1 MSARSQA
8 SGRSPVAVVTTQDME
23 VGTKVENRF
32 AQFKLDSGIDLY
44 FKKTDKFKTDYM
56 LMVVQTELKEDTA
69 TANAL
74 LPMVLGRGT
83 RNCPSTV
90 EFIKTLDDMY
100 GAAFKADISKKG
112 EVQMLVFG
120 IEVPNARFL
129 PENDPLTG
137 KAMGLLRDVVFD
149 TAVDDEGL
157 LRTDYVAQEKE
168 NLRHVIEGIIDDKQS
183 YAMKRCIEAMCEDER
198 FGVSKFGRLDQI
210 DQIDAKM
217 LTQRYNEV
225 ASKSPIALFVVGD
238 LDEGSLLSHARECFG
253 FKRDVT
259 PITDTV
265 DEWKSSVHEVKHVTD
280 TMDVT
285 QGKLV
290 IGYRTNTTYEDP
302 DFPALLMMN
311 GIFGGFTHSKLFQNV
326 REKASLAYYASS
338 SVEYIKGIM
347 TVSAGIDCSNE
358 ERVLKIVAEQLDEIR
373 AGNITQTEMD
383 FTFKGLRSSLLMA
396 DDSVSGGVDFVLCDL
411 VSGKTRTSKELIE
424 ELSKVTPQ
432 DVVRVAN
439 RVQQDTVYFLSCADG
454 VGGGCDEE

>member
-1 MSARSQA
+1 MLQQL
-8 SGRSPVAVVTTQDME
+8 PVVPGVCLLAVQ
-23 VGTKVENRF
+23 
-32 AQFKLDSGIDLY
+32 
-44 FKKTDKFKTDYM
+44 TDKFKTGCFSVNFVRPHGKRDAA
-56 LMVVQTELKEDTA
+56 LD
-69 TANAL
+69 AL
-74 LPMVLGRGT
+74 LPSVLLRGT
-83 RNCPSTV
+83 QRYPDIRAISTH
-90 EFIKTLDDMY
+90 LDELY
-100 GAAFKADISKKG
+100 GATFGTLVRLKG
-112 EVQMLVFG
+112 EVKMTGFYADF
-120 IEVPNARFL
+120 IEDAFL
-129 PENDPLTG
+129 PPGEGVFAPMLDFLEQVLYHPCLENGVFAADSVEGEKQNLINAIESSLNDKRTYAALRLRSLMCQGEAYAVPRLGCAEDVETITSQRLTQHWQEVLTG
-137 KAMGLLRDVVFD
+137 SRVELF
-149 TAVDDEGL
+149 
-157 LRTDYVAQEKE
+157 
-168 NLRHVIEGIIDDKQS
+168 
-183 YAMKRCIEAMCEDER
+183 YA
-198 FGVSKFGRLDQI
+198 GRRAPQ
-210 DQIDAKM
+210 
-217 LTQRYNEV
+217 EV
-225 ASKSPIALFVVGD
+225 AESFARVFAGHAPMRAAEVGTKPHPKPTR
-238 LDEGSLLSHARECFG
+238 LR
-253 FKRDVT
+253 V
-259 PITDTV
+259 IT
-265 DEWKSSVHEVKHVTD
+265 EE
-280 TMDVT
+280 MDVT

-424 ELSKVTPQ
+424 QLSKVTPQ

>member
-1 MSARSQA
+1 M
-8 SGRSPVAVVTTQDME
+8 
-23 VGTKVENRF
+23 
-32 AQFKLDSGIDLY
+32 
-44 FKKTDKFKTDYM
+44 
-56 LMVVQTELKEDTA
+56 
-69 TANAL
+69 
-74 LPMVLGRGT
+74 
-83 RNCPSTV
+83 
-90 EFIKTLDDMY
+90 
-100 GAAFKADISKKG
+100 
-112 EVQMLVFG
+112 
-120 IEVPNARFL
+120 
-129 PENDPLTG
+129 
-137 KAMGLLRDVVFD
+137 
-149 TAVDDEGL
+149 
-157 LRTDYVAQEKE
+157 
-168 NLRHVIEGIIDDKQS
+168 
-183 YAMKRCIEAMCEDER
+183 
-198 FGVSKFGRLDQI
+198 
-210 DQIDAKM
+210 
-217 LTQRYNEV
+217 
-225 ASKSPIALFVVGD
+225 
-238 LDEGSLLSHARECFG
+238 
-253 FKRDVT
+253 
-259 PITDTV
+259 
-265 DEWKSSVHEVKHVTD
+265 
-280 TMDVT
+280 
-285 QGKLV
+285 